1 MPNQNQLFNLDSI
14 INCSNCSLFLKR
26 AIIVII
32 NLYQFQMFRIILLGA
47 ILLISFLSNAQN
59 GRIVGIIKDGEFN
72 DVLPFAN
79 VVVKGSDKGATSDFE
94 GSYELTIAPGTY
106 ILEFSFLGYQNLEI
120 TDVVVVA
127 NQTLE
132 VNITLLPE
140 SNQLQEVIL
149 TANVARNSESSLIK
163 AQRQSVNVMNGISAE
178 GLQKTGAGNLA
189 TAVKSIPGVSVQG
202 DKYVFVRGLGDRY
215 TKTILNGVDIPGL
228 DPDRNTLQMDIFPS
242 NVLDN
247 VQVIKSATADL
258 DADFTGGMVNI
269 VTKDFPSTKTMQFS
283 VGTSYKPITHFN
295 DQFLVYQHS
304 ATDFLG
310 FDDGSRKLPISRNTN
325 IPGPY
330 AQDSQLTEIT
340 RAFDPEL
347 KAKSGNATPDFSLTF
362 SMGNQKDLNGNK
374 LGYLMAIGYK
384 NYSDF
389 YEDFERGNYMKNDVK
404 SVYEL
409 DLKNIQNGN
418 LGTRGVLLNGLF
430 GLSYKTDRSKY
441 SLNVMHIQNGESNAA
456 YAHKYEYF
464 SNTIEIFSDYL
475 DYNQRSISNLQLAGK
490 HTNTDA
496 TWTTEWTIS
505 PTYSSIQDKDVRY
518 TPFEYT
524 SSGQYA
530 ITPSGA
536 GAPRRIWRDL
546 TEINAVAKVDFTR
559 KHQLFSRDSKLKF
572 GTKATFK
579 NRDFS
584 IDQYFLSIYNSSG
597 TTFGGDADAIL
608 AEENL
613 WQVGSSEGSYVKGNY
628 EPTNTFTAFNTNIS
642 AYVSE
647 EFNVTEK
654 LKSIIGLRVEKFD
667 QYYDGQNNLG
677 TIVLDNEKTIDHLG
691 FFPSANLIYK
701 LNDNTNLRASYYM
714 ATARPSFKETSIAQ
728 IYDPLTN
735 LTYNGNL
742 GLVPSI
748 IQNLDLRYE
757 WYTGDNELI
766 AFSGFFKTF
775 KDPIEL
781 TFYSASAPG
790 NTQHRN
796 IGEAMVYGGEI
807 ELRQNFDF
815 IAEQLKKFDIN
826 INFSYIQSIQEM
838 DKSPNGEYESKL
850 ANLRDGETMK
860 DTRTLQGQSP
870 FLLNIGLG
878 YKNADKGWD
887 SNLAYNVQGK
897 TLEIVG
903 LGVIPDVFTLPFNSL
918 NFNLSKSLGSDQ
930 QSSIKLQLTNL
941 LNEQKTSV
949 FQSYKAADQIF
960 LQRKEGIS
968 FGLTYSY
975 KF

>member
-1 MPNQNQLFNLDSI
+1 MIKTIIFSVLF
-14 INCSNCSLFLKR
+14 FL
-26 AIIVII
+26 
-32 NLYQFQMFRIILLGA
+32 
-47 ILLISFLSNAQN
+47 SFFSNAQN
-59 GRIVGIIKDGEFN
+59 GKISGVIKDGEFN

-79 VVVKGSDKGATSDFE
+79 VVVKGTEKGATSDFE
-94 GSYELTIAPGTY
+94 GAYDLTIAPGTY
-106 ILEFSFLGYQNLEI
+106 TLVFSFLGYQNMEI
-120 TDVVVVA
+120 TDVMVTA
-127 NQTLE
+127 NQTQELN
-132 VNITLLPE
+132 VTLLPE

-149 TANVARNSESSLIK
+149 TANVARNSEASLIK
-163 AQRQSVNVMNGISAE
+163 TQRQSVNVMNGISAE
-178 GLQKTGAGNLA
+178 GLNKTSAGNVA
-189 TAVKSIPGVSVQG
+189 AAVKSIPGVSVQG

-228 DPDRNTLQMDIFPS
+228 DPDRNTLQMDIFPT
-242 NVLDN
+242 NILDQ
-247 VQVIKSATADL
+247 VQVVKSATADL

-269 VTKDFPSTKTMQFS
+269 ITKDFPASKTTTFS
-283 VGTSYKPITHFN
+283 IGTSYKPTVHFN
-295 DQFLVYQHS
+295 DQFLQYKHA

-310 FDDGSRKLPISRNTN
+310 LDDGSRKLPISRNTD

-330 AQDSQLTEIT
+330 AQDARLYEIT
-340 RAFDPEL
+340 KSFDPEL
-347 KAKSGNATPDFSLTF
+347 KAKSGNANPDFSLSF
-362 SMGNQKDLNGNK
+362 SMGNQKEVKNGK
-374 LGYLMAIGYK
+374 LGYLFSVGYK
-384 NYSDF
+384 NYTEF
-389 YEDFERGNYMKNDVK
+389 NENFERGNYMKNSDR

-409 DLKNIQNGN
+409 DIKNIQNGD
-418 LGTRGVLLNGLF
+418 LGTKGVLLNGLF
-430 GLSYKTDRSKY
+430 GLSYKTEKSKY
-441 SLNVMHIQNGESNAA
+441 SLNLLHIQNGESNAS

-475 DYNQRSISNLQLAGK
+475 DYNQRSISNLQLSGK

-496 TWTTEWTIS
+496 SWITEWTIS

-536 GAPRRIWRDL
+536 GAPRRIWRNL
-546 TEINAVAKVDFTR
+546 TEINTVAKVDFTR
-559 KHQLFSRDSKLKF
+559 KHLLFGKESKLKF

-579 NRDFS
+579 TRDFS
-584 IDQYFLSIYNSSG
+584 VDQYFIAIYNSSG

-613 WQVGSSEGSYVKGNY
+613 WNVGASEGSYIKGNY
-628 EPTNTFTAFNTNIS
+628 EPTNTFTAFNTNIA

-647 EFNVTEK
+647 EFNMNER
-654 LKSIIGLRVEKFD
+654 LKAILGVRLEKFD
-667 QYYDGQNNLG
+667 QYYDGQNNQG
-677 TIVLDNEKTIDHLG
+677 TIVLDNEKTMDQLDV
-691 FFPSANLIYK
+691 FPSANLIYK
-701 LNDNTNLRASYYM
+701 LNDKSNLRMSYYM

-742 GLVPSI
+742 DLVPSL
-748 IQNLDLRYE
+748 IQNADVRYE
-757 WYTGDNELI
+757 WFSSDSELI
-766 AFSGFFKTF
+766 ALSGFFKSF
-775 KDPIEL
+775 QNPIEL

-815 IAEQLKKFDIN
+815 IADQLKNLDLN
-826 INFSYIQSIQEM
+826 VNFSYIQSIQEM

-870 FLLNIGLG
+870 YLLNVVLG
-878 YKNADKGWD
+878 YNSSEKGWD
-887 SNLAYNVQGK
+887 SNLAYNIQGK

-903 LGVIPDVFTLPFNSL
+903 LGVIPDVYTLPYNSL
-918 NFNLSKSLGSDQ
+918 NFNLSKSFGNDAKSA
-930 QSSIKLQLTNL
+930 IKLQFNNI
-941 LNEQKTSV
+941 LNEEKTSV
-949 FQSYKAADQIF
+949 FQSYEAKDQIF
-960 LQRKEGIS
+960 SRRKDGIS

>member
-1 MPNQNQLFNLDSI
+1 MFKTIIFSALF
-14 INCSNCSLFLKR
+14 FL
-26 AIIVII
+26 
-32 NLYQFQMFRIILLGA
+32 
-47 ILLISFLSNAQN
+47 SFFSNAQN
-59 GRIVGIIKDGEFN
+59 GKISGVIKDGEFN

-79 VVVKGSDKGATSDFE
+79 VVVKGTEMGATSDFE
-94 GSYELTIAPGTY
+94 GAYDLTIAPGTY
-106 ILEFSFLGYQNLEI
+106 TLVFSFLGYQNMEI
-120 TDVVVVA
+120 TDVKVIA
-127 NQTLE
+127 NQTQELN
-132 VNITLLPE
+132 VTLLPE

-149 TANVARNSESSLIK
+149 TVNVARNSEASLIK
-163 AQRQSVNVMNGISAE
+163 TQRQSVNVMNGISAE
-178 GLQKTGAGNLA
+178 GLNKTSAGNVA
-189 TAVKSIPGVSVQG
+189 AAVKSIPGVSVQG

-228 DPDRNTLQMDIFPS
+228 DPDRNTLQMDIFPT
-242 NVLDN
+242 NILDQ
-247 VQVIKSATADL
+247 VQVVKSATADL

-269 VTKDFPSTKTMQFS
+269 ITKDFPASKTTTFS
-283 VGTSYKPITHFN
+283 IGTSYKPTVHFN
-295 DQFLVYQHS
+295 DKFLQYKHA

-310 FDDGSRKLPISRNTN
+310 LDDGSRKLPISRNTD

-330 AQDSQLTEIT
+330 AQDARLYEIT
-340 RAFDPEL
+340 KSFDPEL
-347 KAKSGNATPDFSLTF
+347 KAKSGNANPDFSLSF
-362 SMGNQKDLNGNK
+362 SMGNQKEVKKGK
-374 LGYLMAIGYK
+374 LGYLLSVGYK
-384 NYSDF
+384 NYTEF
-389 YEDFERGNYMKNDVK
+389 NENFERGNYMKNSDR

-409 DLKNIQNGN
+409 DIKNIQNGD
-418 LGTRGVLLNGLF
+418 LGTKGVLLNGLF
-430 GLSYKTDRSKY
+430 GLSYKTEKSKY
-441 SLNVMHIQNGESNAA
+441 SLNLLHIQNGESNAS

-475 DYNQRSISNLQLAGK
+475 DYNQRSISNLQLSGK

-496 TWTTEWTIS
+496 SWITEWTIS

-536 GAPRRIWRDL
+536 GAPRRIWRNL
-546 TEINAVAKVDFTR
+546 TEINTVAKVDFTR
-559 KHQLFSRDSKLKF
+559 KHLLFGKESKLKF

-579 NRDFS
+579 TRDFS
-584 IDQYFLSIYNSSG
+584 VDQYFIAIYNSSG

-613 WQVGSSEGSYVKGNY
+613 WNVGASEGSYIKGNY
-628 EPTNTFTAFNTNIS
+628 EPTNTFTAFNTNIA

-647 EFNVTEK
+647 EFNMNER
-654 LKSIIGLRVEKFD
+654 LKAILGVRLEKFD
-667 QYYDGQNNLG
+667 QYYDGQNNQG
-677 TIVLDNEKTIDHLG
+677 TIVLDNEKTMDQLNV
-691 FFPSANLIYK
+691 FPSANLIYK
-701 LNDNTNLRASYYM
+701 LNDKTNLRMSYYI

-742 GLVPSI
+742 DLVPSL
-748 IQNLDLRYE
+748 IQNADVRYE
-757 WYTGDNELI
+757 WFSSDSELI
-766 AFSGFFKTF
+766 ALSGFFKSF
-775 KDPIEL
+775 QNPIEL

-815 IAEQLKKFDIN
+815 IADQLKNLDLN
-826 INFSYIQSIQEM
+826 VNFSYIQSIQEM

-870 FLLNIGLG
+870 YLLNVVLG
-878 YKNADKGWD
+878 YNSSEKGWD
-887 SNLAYNVQGK
+887 SNLAYNIQGK

-903 LGVIPDVFTLPFNSL
+903 LGVIPDVYTLPYNSL
-918 NFNLSKSLGSDQ
+918 NFNLSKSFGNDAKSA
-930 QSSIKLQLTNL
+930 IKLQFNNI
-941 LNEQKTSV
+941 LNEEKTSV
-949 FQSYKAADQIF
+949 FQSYEAKDQIF
-960 LQRKEGIS
+960 SRRKDGIS